1 MNAVAFFKPCL
12 LYADMG
18 TVQYQVAAK
27 KIVEPKKKKLTCT
40 IVQLAQS
47 GKGSKKIVRFSSSL
61 NCNHPSFHSINY
73 E

>member
-12 LYADMG
+12 LYAVMG

-47 GKGSKKIVRFSSSL
+47 GKG
-61 NCNHPSFHSINY
+61 
-73 E
+73 